1 MYPLILGLT
10 SLDVLLDL
18 DVSLAQNARA
28 NTFGSTIGV
37 SDRSCQYLEP
47 YFFCENATVI
57 H

>member
-47 YFFCENATVI
+47 DFFCENATVI

>member
-47 YFFCENATVI
+47 DFFCENVTVI